1 MSDGIHISGPVGF
14 MESSGGAVYFSKNA
28 ANTDAFAPNNKGT
41 APAIKKAQ
49 NNLGVA
55 YWGEDNRFPQNI
67 EQQMAYCGVGKE
79 ALSWKARALY
89 GAGIIPGIIKDYI
102 VENGV
107 TTEVF
112 EPIPKAS
119 NKDVYEFLNKRCMF
133 RFWLEY
139 FMDWCWFGNCFP
151 EAIFDKAAKKI
162 THFVQQES
170 CDSRFKQQEENGE
183 INTVYLSKI
192 WGMGTD
198 QFAKFDPEKA
208 ILGVIRNLNIPYEVD
223 GKFIKAVDCID
234 MYNHLQSAQTI
245 AAKLQNKSANAL
257 KSAILPVNYPS
268 PNKTYYQ
275 VPAWDGARLGG
286 WVEIACKIPAIIKL
300 FLKKGTRLQYHIE
313 VPETYFEK
321 KFGREIWQS
330 KSTLLQTEAKRDLM
344 KSMDEFLTSD
354 KAPFATFVSFFDVD
368 PREKTEFGKMKISQI
383 ENKYGVDK
391 DLVTSSAAD
400 LQILA
405 AMGVHPTLFGAGSIG
420 GTQQRTGGSDIR
432 EAFLI
437 YNAQLNLERQV
448 ALEPL
453 YLARDFNGWNPEI
466 QFRIIDT
473 KLTTLDQNKGT
484 TKIVS

>member
-14 MESSGGAVYFSKNA
+14 MESSGSAVYFSKTA
-28 ANTDAFAPNNKGT
+28 ANTDSFAGNNKGT

-49 NNLGVA
+49 NLLGVA

-79 ALSWKARALY
+79 ALSWKARALF
-89 GAGIIPGIIKDYI
+89 GAGIIPGIIKDYV

-112 EPIPKAS
+112 EPLKKAG
-119 NKDVYEFLNKRCMF
+119 NAEVYDFINQRNMF

-139 FMDWCWFGNCFP
+139 FLDWVWFGNCFP
-151 EAIFDKAAKKI
+151 EMIFDKAGKKI

-170 CDSRFKQQEENGE
+170 CDSRFMQQNEAGE
-183 INTVYLSKI
+183 IQSVLLSKI

-198 QFAKFDPEKA
+198 QFARFDPDKA
-208 ILGVIRNLNIPYEVD
+208 ILGVIKNLNTPYEVD
-223 GKFIKAVDCID
+223 GKYIKKVDCID
-234 MYNHLQSAQTI
+234 MYNALASAQDI
-245 AAKLQNKSANAL
+245 AKKLQTKPANAL

-313 VPETYFEK
+313 VPETYFDK
-321 KFGREIWQS
+321 KFTREVWQGMS
-330 KSTLLQTEAKRDLM
+330 SEKQNDARRELL
-344 KSMDEFLTSD
+344 KSMDDFLTSD
-354 KAPFATFVSFFDVD
+354 KATFATFVSFFDINPLD
-368 PREKTEFGKMKISQI
+368 KSEWGRIKITQI

-453 YLARDFNGWNPEI
+453 YLARDFNQWNPEI

-484 TKIVS
+484 AKIIS